1 MIPILQF
8 CQFHGFRK
16 FITKSGHGANLA
28 KKYAIQQSTLG
39 ENCIFFDKN
48 LDHLNIYQGEKKLF
62 SKLTQLSFLLI
73 YVHLRKLFI
82 TLHEKI
88 FEMNPNFCIIKN

>member
-48 LDHLNIYQGEKKLF
+48 LDRLNVKKSFF

-88 FEMNPNFCIIKN
+88 FELNPNFCIIKN